1 MTLKN
6 ILIVI
11 GMALVLFTIGYYQ
24 DSKFHEKET
33 LNEKHQNEL
42 VSRNLILQK
51 ELRTSERE
59 RVVLGNHVDSI
70 NRVNTAL
77 IRLTTKLDSAYKKVK
92 GSYSKRTVT
101 ELGAEM
107 ISRYNANK

>member
-6 ILIVI
+6 ILIVLAI
-11 GMALVLFTIGYYQ
+11 ILIAFAVTYYQ
-24 DSKFHEKET
+24 DSRFREKET

-59 RVVLGNHVDSI
+59 RVVLGNHIDSI
-70 NRVNTAL
+70 NRINTAL
-77 IRLTTKLDSAYKKVK
+77 IRLTTKLDSAYNNVK

-101 ELGAEM
+101 ELEAEM
-107 ISRYNANK
+107 IIRYNANK